1 MKFLTKKW
9 NIPPGKER
17 TAIVA
22 TLAALVVAPAL
33 WVLSNWILSDD
44 WFSDAWTMIPIFLAM
59 QYVFIGLCKCTTPL
73 TFRAHM
79 IVRWVVCV
87 ALCGKVITSI
97 VLVLTQGFEPGLLV
111 YEMILA
117 LVGIQ
122 FLRNGYYKP
131 DDEIYNEE

>member
-1 MKFLTKKW
+1 M
-9 NIPPGKER
+9 
-17 TAIVA
+17 
-22 TLAALVVAPAL
+22 
-33 WVLSNWILSDD
+33 
-44 WFSDAWTMIPIFLAM
+44 
-59 QYVFIGLCKCTTPL
+59 
-73 TFRAHM
+73 
-79 IVRWVVCV
+79 